1 VPEAIGVRAGLVGE
15 WTDGIP
21 PRAALLLCWLRH
33 VALFLDS
40 DGHRDNRYWLRS
52 NVEKVLL
59 HV

>member
-1 VPEAIGVRAGLVGE
+1 VPEAIGVRAGLVDA

-33 VALFLDS
+33 ATLFLDS
-40 DGHRDNRYWLRS
+40 DGHRDNRYWLGS
-52 NVEKVLL
+52 NVDKVLL